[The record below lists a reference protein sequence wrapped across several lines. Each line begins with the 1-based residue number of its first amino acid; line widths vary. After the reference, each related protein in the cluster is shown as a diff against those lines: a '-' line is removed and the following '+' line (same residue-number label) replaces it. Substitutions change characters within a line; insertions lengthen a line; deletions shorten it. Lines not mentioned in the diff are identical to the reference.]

1 MWEGNSIFVGAD
13 QMSDEYDV
21 ELTEEH
27 IMLRDMVRKF
37 AANEIAPVVEN
48 DENDHRF
55 QRELVSKMAELGL
68 FGCPVPEEYGGNGM
82 GYLAHAIVTE
92 EIGRASGSLR
102 VAFNMQTMGT
112 AMSILKWGSEDLKK
126 KYIPALMSAEI
137 LGCFGITEPD
147 SGSDTASMATTAVR
161 DGNEYILNGQKMWIT
176 WSPVADMS
184 IIFAMTDKKAKHK
197 GMSVFLMDMD
207 TPGVSTKAIKEKLGI
222 WACPTGEI
230 SMEDVRIPS
239 SNLLGEE
246 GKGFGYLMK
255 ELISTRLSAA
265 AGAVGTCQ
273 AALDEAIKYA
283 NERRQFGKSIGE
295 FQMVQEVIA
304 RMVVETEAA
313 RALVWRCAI
322 QKDKGLVNNMR
333 ETVVAKFYACRAADE
348 VPNLALEVLSAY
360 GYSNEYPIARILRDG
375 KVYKILEGASNIMKM
390 IIATDALGLKKANR

>member
-1 MWEGNSIFVGAD
+1 
-13 QMSDEYDV
+13 MSDEYDV

-48 DENDHRF
+48 DENEHRF
-55 QRELVSKMAELGL
+55 QRELVSKMGELGL

-322 QKDKGLVNNMR
+322 QKDRGLVNNMR

>member
-1 MWEGNSIFVGAD
+1 
-13 QMSDEYDV
+13 MSDEYDV

-48 DENDHRF
+48 DENEHRF

-184 IIFAMTDKKAKHK
+184 IIFAMTDKKAKHR

-230 SMEDVRIPS
+230 SMEDVRIPA

-322 QKDKGLVNNMR
+322 QKDRGLVNNMR

>member
-1 MWEGNSIFVGAD
+1 
-13 QMSDEYDV
+13 MSDEYDV

-27 IMLRDMVRKF
+27 RMLRDMVRKF
-37 AANEIAPVVEN
+37 ADNEILPVVEK
-48 DENDHRF
+48 DENEHRF
-55 QRELVSKMAELGL
+55 QRELVSQMAELGL
-68 FGCPVPEEYGGNGM
+68 FGCPIPEEYGGNGM
-82 GYLAHAIVTE
+82 GYLAHAIATE

-112 AMSILKWGSEDLKK
+112 ALSILKWGSEEIKK

-147 SGSDTASMATTAVR
+147 AGSDTASMATTAVK
-161 DGNEYILNGQKMWIT
+161 DGNEYVLNGRKMWIT
-176 WSPVADMS
+176 WAPVADMS
-184 IIFAMTDKKAKHK
+184 VVFAMTDKKAKHK
-197 GMSVFLMDMD
+197 GMSAFVMDMG
-207 TPGVSTKAIKEKLGI
+207 TKGVSTETIKEKLGL

-230 SMEDVRIPS
+230 VMEDVRVPAG
-239 SNLLGEE
+239 NLLGEE
-246 GKGFGYLMK
+246 GRGFGHLMQ

-273 AALDEAIKYA
+273 AALEESIKYA
-283 NERRQFGKSIGE
+283 TERNQFGQPIAT

-304 RMVVETEAA
+304 RMVAETEAA

-322 QKDKGLVNNMR
+322 QKDRGLVNNMR
-333 ETVVAKFYACRAADE
+333 ETVIAKYYACKAADE
-348 VPNLALEVLSAY
+348 VPNLGLEVLSAY

-375 KVYKILEGASNIMKM
+375 KVYKILEGATNIMKM

>member
-1 MWEGNSIFVGAD
+1 
-13 QMSDEYDV
+13 MSDEYDV

-48 DENDHRF
+48 DENEHRF

-184 IIFAMTDKKAKHK
+184 IIFAMTDKKAKHR

-322 QKDKGLVNNMR
+322 QKDRGLVNNMR

>member
-1 MWEGNSIFVGAD
+1 
-13 QMSDEYDV
+13 MSDQYDV
-21 ELTEEH
+21 ELTEDH
-27 IMLRDMVRKF
+27 VMLRDMVRKF
-37 AANEIAPVVEN
+37 ADKEIAPVVER
-48 DENDHRF
+48 DENEHRF
-55 QRELVSKMAELGL
+55 QRELVTQMAELNL

-82 GYLAHAIVTE
+82 GYLAHAIATE
-92 EIGRASGSLR
+92 EIGRVSGSLR

-112 AMSILKWGSEDLKK
+112 AMSILKWGSEELKR

-147 SGSDTASMATTAVR
+147 AGSDTAAMTTTATK
-161 DGNEYILNGQKMWIT
+161 DGSEYVLNGRKMWIT
-176 WSPVADMS
+176 WCPVADMS
-184 IIFAMTDKKAKHK
+184 VVFAMTDKKAKHR
-197 GMSVFLMDMD
+197 GMSVFVMDMD
-207 TPGVSTKAIKEKLGI
+207 APGVSTKAIKDKLGL

-230 SMEDVRIPS
+230 IMEDVRVPA
-239 SNLLGEE
+239 SNMLGQE
-246 GKGFGYLMK
+246 GKGFGYLMQ

-273 AALDEAIKYA
+273 AALDESIKYA
-283 NERRQFGKSIGE
+283 NERSQFGSRIAE

-322 QKDKGLVNNMR
+322 QKDKGLVNNNR
-333 ETVVAKFYACRAADE
+333 ETVLAKFYACRAADE

-375 KVYKILEGASNIMKM
+375 KVYKILEGATNIMKM
-390 IIATDALGLKKANR
+390 ILATDALGIKKANR

>member
-1 MWEGNSIFVGAD
+1 
-13 QMSDEYDV
+13 MSDEYDV

-37 AANEIAPVVEN
+37 ADREIAPVADR

-55 QRELVSKMAELGL
+55 QRELVNGMAELGL
-68 FGCPVPEEYGGNGM
+68 FGCPIPEEYGGNGM

-92 EIGRASGSLR
+92 EIGRVSGSLR

-112 AMSILKWGSEDLKK
+112 ALSIYKWGSEELKR
-126 KYIPALMSAEI
+126 KYIPELMSARM

-147 SGSDTASMATTAVR
+147 AGSDTAAMATTAVR
-161 DGNEYILNGQKMWIT
+161 DGNHYIINGRKMWIT
-176 WSPVADMS
+176 WCPVADMAV
-184 IIFAMTDKKAKHK
+184 IFAMTDRKAKHK
-197 GMSVFLMDMD
+197 GMSAFVMDMHS
-207 TPGVSTKAIKEKLGI
+207 PGVNTIDIKDKLGL

-230 SMEDVRIPS
+230 IMEDVKVPAG
-239 SNLLGEE
+239 NLLGEE
-246 GKGFGYLMK
+246 NRGFGYLMQ
-255 ELISTRLSAA
+255 ELASTRLTAA

-273 AALDEAIKYA
+273 AAVDEAIKYA
-283 NERRQFGKSIGE
+283 TERKQFGKPIAE

-322 QKDKGLVNNMR
+322 QKDRGLINNVR
-333 ETVVAKFYACRAADE
+333 ETVIAKFYACRAADE
-348 VPNLALEVLSAY
+348 VPNLGLEVLSAY

-375 KVYKILEGASNIMKM
+375 KVYKILEGATNIMKM
-390 IIATDALGLKKANR
+390 IIATDALGIKKANR

>member
-1 MWEGNSIFVGAD
+1 
-13 QMSDEYDV
+13 MSDEYDV

-246 GKGFGYLMK
+246 GKGFGYLMI

>member
-1 MWEGNSIFVGAD
+1 
-13 QMSDEYDV
+13 MSDEYDV

-37 AANEIAPVVEN
+37 ATNEISPVVDQ

-55 QRELVSKMAELGL
+55 QREFVTKMGELGL

-112 AMSILKWGSEDLKK
+112 AMSILKWGSEELKK

-147 SGSDTASMATTAVR
+147 AGSDTAAMASTAVR
-161 DGNEYILNGQKMWIT
+161 DGNEYVLNGRKMWIT
-176 WSPVADMS
+176 WCPVADMAVV
-184 IIFAMTDKKAKHK
+184 FAMTDKKAKHK
-197 GMSVFLMDMD
+197 GMSVFVMDMD
-207 TPGVSTKAIKEKLGI
+207 SPGVSTKAIKEKLGI

-230 SMEDVRIPS
+230 IMEDVRIPAT
-239 SNLLGEE
+239 NLLGEE

-265 AGAVGTCQ
+265 AGAVGSCQ

-283 NERRQFGKSIGE
+283 NERKQFGKPIAE

-304 RMVVETEAA
+304 RMVAETEAA

-333 ETVVAKFYACRAADE
+333 ETVLAKYYACRAADE

-375 KVYKILEGASNIMKM
+375 KVYKILEGATNIMKM